1 MTVSR
6 SGVRQVPRFLLCGS
20 RLIAANIAGTA
31 VALNIAAAAGVRRFV
46 HLSSIGAYGAVDTLE
61 GPIDQARPP
70 KPTYLYGISKW
81 SAERVASGLAELLRV
96 ELDIV
101 RLSSVYGPFEYESGD
116 RDVMS
121 PHLQM
126 LRAAID
132 GVSLRLSGVLR
143 ADWIYSRDVAAAIL
157 RASEHD
163 GPGGQ
168 TFSIGGDVVTD
179 LFGGGALLAERFTN
193 WHFGVCAPGQTAKVV
208 YRNERETAPLNISR
222 FAKAAGFR
230 PTFDQPR
237 AAADFMGW
245 FDRYGALS

>member
-1 MTVSR
+1 
-6 SGVRQVPRFLLCGS
+6 
-20 RLIAANIAGTA
+20 
-31 VALNIAAAAGVRRFV
+31 
-46 HLSSIGAYGAVDTLE
+46 
-61 GPIDQARPP
+61 
-70 KPTYLYGISKW
+70 
-81 SAERVASGLAELLRV
+81 LLRV

-132 GVSLRLSGVLR
+132 GVSLGLSRALR

-163 GPGGQ
+163 GLGGQ
-168 TFSIGGDVVTD
+168 TFNIDGDVITD
-179 LFGGGALLAERFTN
+179 LFGWGALLAERFTN

-230 PTFDQPR
+230 PAFDQPR
-237 AAADFMGW
+237 AAADFMGCSI
-245 FDRYGALS
+245 DTGRCRNPIALGEKPSLDKRAVRRRVMGPRVRRDVAASTDPHAPVSSEAIEKRL

>member
-6 SGVRQVPRFLLCGS
+6 SGVRQVRRFLLCGS

-31 VALNIAAAAGVRRFV
+31 VALNIAPAAGVRRFV
-46 HLSSIGAYGAVDTLE
+46 HLSSIGAFGAVDTLE
-61 GPIDQARPP
+61 GPIDQARPSE
-70 KPTYLYGISKW
+70 PTYLYGISKW

-143 ADWIYSRDVAAAIL
+143 ADL
-157 RASEHD
+157 
-163 GPGGQ
+163 
-168 TFSIGGDVVTD
+168 D
-179 LFGGGALLAERFTN
+179 LFPCRRRGHFESKRARTASVVRLSISAVTSSRTCSVGARCSRSGSRAGTLASAHPDRLRKSY
-193 WHFGVCAPGQTAKVV
+193 TAM
-208 YRNERETAPLNISR
+208 S
-222 FAKAAGFR
+222 AKR
-230 PTFDQPR
+230 R
-237 AAADFMGW
+237 H
-245 FDRYGALS
+245 

>member
-1 MTVSR
+1 
-6 SGVRQVPRFLLCGS
+6 
-20 RLIAANIAGTA
+20 
-31 VALNIAAAAGVRRFV
+31 V

-70 KPTYLYGISKW
+70 EPTYLYGISKW

-163 GPGGQ
+163 GLGGQ
-168 TFSIGGDVVTD
+168 TFNIGGDVVTD
-179 LFGGGALLAERFTN
+179 LFGWGAPIMEDAGRTRVKQFAFGYERQRAHRSMHESDVQVRFE
-193 WHFGVCAPGQTAKVV
+193 PGHGLP
-208 YRNERETAPLNISR
+208 YSR
-222 FAKAAGFR
+222 CGYTQLESCGLRAR
-230 PTFDQPR
+230 PRRQHR
-237 AAADFMGW
+237 SS
-245 FDRYGALS
+245 R